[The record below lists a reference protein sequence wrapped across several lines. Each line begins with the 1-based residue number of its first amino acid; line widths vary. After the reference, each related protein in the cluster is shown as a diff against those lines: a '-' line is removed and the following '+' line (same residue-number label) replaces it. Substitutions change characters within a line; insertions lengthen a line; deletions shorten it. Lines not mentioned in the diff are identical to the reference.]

1 MALLRCVSIFAAA
14 YFMVALI
21 SLMILGDPH
30 WGGCFTSVVRRV
42 FSSLHRVVQLCIE
55 GRIDFQVALSF
66 QVGFVRLL
74 PL

>member
-30 WGGCFTSVVRRV
+30 WGGCFILLLFAE
-42 FSSLHRVVQLCIE
+42 FSRLFTVW
-55 GRIDFQVALSF
+55 FNFALR
-66 QVGFVRLL
+66 GE
-74 PL
+74 